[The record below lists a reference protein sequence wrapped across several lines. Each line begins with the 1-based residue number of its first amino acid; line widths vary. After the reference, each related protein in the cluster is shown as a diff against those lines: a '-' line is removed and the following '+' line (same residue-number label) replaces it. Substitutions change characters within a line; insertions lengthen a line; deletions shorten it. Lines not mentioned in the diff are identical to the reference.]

1 VSRLPQLKFSLG
13 LPFSLAAMLL
23 AVTLGSLS
31 SAQEP
36 SPVLIYL
43 TVPADAKLAVD
54 GVPVSQTGP
63 ERRLITPPF
72 RIGEKAQYTIAFT
85 FVKDGKTVS
94 VERVIQVEG
103 GKTSRF
109 DLSKDEPKGVVKKEE
124 PKVTPNKE
132 EPKVPPMKEEPK
144 VTPKKEEPKVTPKK
158 EEPKV
163 TPKKE
168 EPKKEEPKVTPKKE
182 EPKKAVRLDVPYV
195 PTPDKVVEEM
205 LKLAGVKE
213 GDVVYDLGCGDG
225 RIVITAVKKFK
236 AKKGVGIELAPERVK
251 LSKENAEKAGVSGK
265 IEIREGDVLKLTDLS
280 EASVVTMYLLPDVNL
295 KLKPILMKT
304 LKPGSRIVSHDFDMG
319 DEWKPEKE
327 ITVKDEEGKE
337 HGLYLWIIP
346 EPKQPEIK
354 KKDEA
359 KKEEPK
365 KKDEPKKEKP
375 VPFEK
380 NTKPT
385 PKKEE
390 VKPAP
395 KKDESTIKVPY
406 VPTPHAVVDEMLKL
420 GGVKEGDVVYDLG
433 CGDGRIVITAVKSF
447 KAKRGVGVDLDPERI
462 KESKQGAKDAK
473 VEDKVEFRQG
483 DVLKIDSVADATVV
497 MLYMF
502 PEVNERLQPML
513 QKTLKPGSRVVS
525 HDFLMRDDWKPE
537 KEITIKDATG
547 QEHTLFLWTIPSPKK

>member
-1 VSRLPQLKFSLG
+1 MFRLPW
-13 LPFSLAAMLL
+13 LAAFLV
-23 AVTLGSLS
+23 AVVLGSSLP
-31 SAQEP
+31 AQEP
-36 SPVLIYL
+36 SPVLIYV

-72 RIGEKAQYTIAFT
+72 RLGEKAEYTLT
-85 FVKDGKTVS
+85 LTYVKDGKTVS
-94 VERVIQVEG
+94 VERVITVEG
-103 GKTSRF
+103 GKTTRI
-109 DLSKDEPKGVVKKEE
+109 DLSKEVPKSI
-124 PKVTPNKE
+124 PK
-132 EPKVPPMKEEPK
+132 MEEPK
-144 VTPKKEEPKVTPKK
+144 VTPKKEPKK
-158 EEPKV
+158 EEPKKEEPKKE
-163 TPKKE
+163 PKKE

-195 PTPDKVVEEM
+195 PTPNKVVEEM

-225 RIVITAVKKFK
+225 RIVITAVKKNK

-251 LSKENAEKAGVSGK
+251 LSKENTEKAGVADK
-265 IEIREGDVLKLTDLS
+265 VEIREGDVLKLTDVS
-280 EASVVTMYLLPDVNL
+280 EATVVTLYLLPDVNL
-295 KLKPILMKT
+295 KLKPILLKS
-304 LKPGSRIVSHDFDMG
+304 LKPGSRIVSHDFDLG
-319 DEWKPEKE
+319 DDLKPDKE
-327 ITVKDEEGKE
+327 ITVKDEEGRE
-337 HGLYLWIIP
+337 HGLYLWTIP
-346 EPKQPEIK
+346 DPKKPEV
-354 KKDEA
+354 
-359 KKEEPK
+359 K
-365 KKDEPKKEKP
+365 KKDEPKKEEPKKI
-375 VPFEK
+375 E
-380 NTKPT
+380 

-390 VKPAP
+390 PKKDKPLPFEKPVPKKEDVKPAT
-395 KKDESTIKVPY
+395 KKEEPTIKVPY

-433 CGDGRIVITAVKSF
+433 CGDGRIVITAVKGF

-502 PEVNERLQPML
+502 PEINERLQPML

-537 KEITIKDATG
+537 KEVTIKDATG
-547 QEHTLFLWTIPSPKK
+547 QEHTLFLWTIPASKK